1 MTKHKTL
8 QDRLARSLDQMNK
21 NEKKPHDTATV
32 AMTPAT
38 GRRCA
43 KLCISVFKTDM
54 AKLDGIRSFMKANGQ
69 WITTSQAIK
78 LALRTA
84 PLSSDLVKAMAA
96 IQAED
101 GRTQARHIKTL

>member
-21 NEKKPHDTATV
+21 NEAK
-32 AMTPAT
+32 TPKSA
-38 GRRCA
+38 RAVLPPPNNRKCK
-43 KLCISVFKTDM
+43 KLCISLFQTDL
-54 AKLDGIRSFMKANGQ
+54 AKLDDIRTFMKANGK

-84 PLSSDLVKAMAA
+84 PHSKDLVEAMAA

-101 GRTQARHIKTL
+101 GRV